1 LQCFGQRY
9 AVISELANVLSP
21 VVLKLERRQ
30 RDETRAQDEP
40 SDQDPDRVILP
51 QLRKKSA
58 PEQGRLSRCF
68 ARRQSAPFRQQD
80 NTILV
85 NREAALCRGTVF
97 FAPQHATF

>member
-40 SDQDPDRVILP
+40 SDQDPDRVFLP
-51 QLRKKSA
+51 QLRKKA
-58 PEQGRLSRCF
+58 RPSRDASLDASRAGSLRHF
-68 ARRQSAPFRQQD
+68 ASKITQS
-80 NTILV
+80 
-85 NREAALCRGTVF
+85 
-97 FAPQHATF
+97 